1 MTTQQVADRYYE
13 LAQQQKWAE
22 IQDELY
28 GQDIVNKEPEH
39 AAAMGIPTL
48 TAGLEAVKAKGE
60 ARRKLIENIHS
71 QECSKPVT
79 GGKFFSV
86 SMGRDVTF
94 IGKPRVKLDEIA
106 VFEVRDGKIVTEQFF
121 Y

>member
-1 MTTQQVADRYYE
+1 MTTQQVADKYYE
-13 LAQQQKWAE
+13 LAQQEKWME

-39 AAAMGIPTL
+39 ALAMGIPTI
-48 TAGLEAVKAKGE
+48 TKGLDAVRAKGE
-60 ARRKLIENIHS
+60 ARRAMMEALHS
-71 QECSKPVT
+71 QDCSTPVV
-79 GGKFFSV
+79 GGKYFSI

-94 IGKPRVKLDEIA
+94 KGKPRMKLEEIA
-106 VFEVRDGKIVTEQFF
+106 VFEVSDGKIVTEQFF